1 MLRTRAIIAGAL
13 AAGTLT
19 VGGML
24 AATGGG
30 AQEQSRAPLPG
41 ERTAIAAATR
51 GVVPLQVR
59 PKVRV
64 AGIRVSTRSRH
75 WARASIVPLPAY
87 RATLEGAG
95 VVLVRSAVTNRW
107 TVVDLG
113 TDAVGCRIAPI
124 SVLRDLGMAASCPG
138 RDRL

>member
-1 MLRTRAIIAGAL
+1 
-13 AAGTLT
+13 
-19 VGGML
+19 
-24 AATGGG
+24 
-30 AQEQSRAPLPG
+30 
-41 ERTAIAAATR
+41 
-51 GVVPLQVR
+51 
-59 PKVRV
+59 
-64 AGIRVSTRSRH
+64 
-75 WARASIVPLPAY
+75 
-87 RATLEGAG
+87 